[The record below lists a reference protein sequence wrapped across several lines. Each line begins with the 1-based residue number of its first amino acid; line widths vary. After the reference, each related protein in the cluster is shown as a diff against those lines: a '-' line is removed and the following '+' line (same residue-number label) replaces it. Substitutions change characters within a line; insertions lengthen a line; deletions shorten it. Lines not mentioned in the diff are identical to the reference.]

1 MRRSLPTTL
10 ALAFAL
16 TACSSGSDDA
26 DGSDPPAATASS
38 TTAPAATTAAPTVP
52 PATTP
57 ATTSG
62 PVTTAPADAASGSID
77 WAPCDDDSGLECGT
91 LAVPVDHADP
101 DGERID
107 LALVRQPATGDP
119 ADRIGSLVINPGGP
133 GGSGVEAVNSLRVTI
148 PAEVTERFD
157 LVGFDPRGV
166 GASSPVECD
175 LVRDDGVELVAA
187 GDRATWEAQL
197 ARLEPQL
204 ATCSAEPESL
214 LAAVGTNNAARDLD
228 LIREA
233 VGDEQLT
240 FLGFSYGS
248 RLGATYAEL
257 FPERVRALVLDGALK
272 PSTDLRAIFDE
283 QAGGFDRAFGNFA
296 DACDADP
303 DCLLREIGPTRDVVA
318 ALREEIVEIG
328 SFTTDDPAR
337 VLTAGEFDLGII
349 AALYSKA
356 SWPFLAQGLYLA
368 ETNAD
373 GTLLQVLG
381 DSFLGRRADGSYSNL
396 SESNAFIN
404 CADDPGR
411 LTVDEAWA
419 RADAL
424 GARSEQFGTR
434 LRATTG
440 CLGLPDPVDPLVLGP
455 AEGAPPILVIGT
467 TGDPATPYEWAI
479 ELAEF
484 LDSGVLYTVEAEGHT
499 AYTSA
504 QCANDVVNAYLI
516 DLVVPE
522 PGASCTENA
531 AADFFPPIGSTPVEQ
546 LVAFFDCLAG
556 EGVDV
561 GEPVTVAD
569 VLTDPTGE
577 TLITRVDLD
586 DPATG
591 EALAA
596 CQDLLPT

>member
-10 ALAFAL
+10 VLALLLA
-16 TACSSGSDDA
+16 ACSSDTDDA
-26 DGSDPPAATASS
+26 APAASPASTPAPSTTDTTTDTTAP
-38 TTAPAATTAAPTVP
+38 TTAPATAPVTV
-52 PATTP
+52 PATTV
-57 ATTSG
+57 
-62 PVTTAPADAASGSID
+62 PVEAAAPAID
-77 WAPCDDDSGLECGT
+77 WAPCDDGPGLDCGT
-91 LAVPVDHADP
+91 LAVPLDHADP
-101 DGERID
+101 DGELID
-107 LALVRQPATGDP
+107 IALVRQPATGDP
-119 ADRIGSLVINPGGP
+119 TDRIGSLVINPGGP
-133 GGSGVEAVNSLRVTI
+133 GGSGVDAIDTLRVTI
-148 PAEVTERFD
+148 PAEVTEVFD

-166 GASSPVECD
+166 GASSPIECD
-175 LVRDDGVELVAA
+175 LAHDDGVELVPA

-197 ARLEPQL
+197 ARLEQQL
-204 ATCSAEPESL
+204 ATCTAEPEAL
-214 LAAVGTNNAARDLD
+214 FAAVGTNNAARDLD

-318 ALREEIVEIG
+318 ALRDELVEIG

-404 CADDPGR
+404 CADDPSR

-455 AEGAPPILVIGT
+455 AAGAPPILVIGT

-479 ELAEF
+479 ELADF

-531 AADFFPPIGSTPVEQ
+531 AADFFPPIGSTPAEQ
-546 LVAFFDCLAG
+546 LVAFFDCLTR
-556 EGVDV
+556 EGVDI

-591 EALAA
+591 EAIAA